1 MSATARHG
9 AGSRDAAV
17 SSRAPDETASTDG
30 RAGAALVPDPA
41 ARSRRTTLLV
51 GVLAALVSAA
61 GSWSPALWSDEVA
74 TVSAASR
81 SLPDLVRLA
90 GEIDAVHTAYYLI
103 MHAWVQVAGTSTVA
117 LRLPSAIAVGLAAA
131 GVHVLARRLG
141 GPAPAATALVA
152 AAVFALLPRVT
163 WAGVEA
169 RPFAMS
175 IAAATWLTVLLHVAL
190 ADPPGPPGAARPARH
205 RTRRLALAGYA
216 VLLAVGVA
224 INLYVALVAAAHG
237 VTLLARRRTRGAL
250 VPFLVAAAAGVALVS
265 PLLAVALGQGGQLG
279 TQDLGL
285 VRLAQNVGVNQWFLG
300 ETPTP
305 TTADGSLE
313 GALTPEGLWKPA
325 ALLLAGACWVLVA
338 GVVVRALRRGA
349 PTDARADL
357 LAWTLPWLVL
367 PTVAVVAGSVVSP
380 SLYNARY
387 FGVCAPAL
395 ALLLA
400 AALRDLRPRRAVAV
414 GAVLVLLAA
423 PVVVSQRTASAKSGS
438 DWLAVVGQLDGRTA
452 PGDGVYFGPRDPFDD
467 GVVKRSLRALSLGYP
482 EPFEGLVDVTLLDP
496 PAEGRTLFGT
506 SVPLATSLDRLED
519 LDTLWVLRRQD
530 RPAEAAAED
539 ALLAE
544 AGFRVVDVWD
554 GPQTQVLELRR

>member
-1 MSATARHG
+1 MSATARPG
-9 AGSRDAAV
+9 ARDRGATRPATGSRDAVA
-17 SSRAPDETASTDG
+17 
-30 RAGAALVPDPA
+30 AGARGTAEPA
-41 ARSRRTTLLV
+41 PSRRTSVVV
-51 GVLAALVSAA
+51 GVLAALMAA
-61 GSWSPALWSDEVA
+61 VGSWSPALWSDEVA
-74 TVSAASR
+74 TISAASR
-81 SLPDLVRLA
+81 SLPDLLRLT
-90 GEIDAVHTAYYLI
+90 GEVDAVHATYYLL
-103 MHAWVQVAGTSTVA
+103 MHAWVQVAGTSAVA
-117 LRLPSAIAVGLAAA
+117 VRLPSAVAVGIAAA

-141 GPAPAATALVA
+141 GPRPATTALVA
-152 AAVFALLPRVT
+152 AAVFTLLPRVT

-169 RPFAMS
+169 RPFAAS
-175 IAAATWLTVLLHVAL
+175 IAAAVWLTFLLHVAVGR
-190 ADPPGPPGAARPARH
+190 AQPA

-224 INLYVALVAAAHG
+224 VNLYVALVAAAHG
-237 VTLLARRRTRGAL
+237 VTLLARRRTRAAVLPFLLAAGAGLAL
-250 VPFLVAAAAGVALVS
+250 VAPLVVT
-265 PLLAVALGQGGQLG
+265 ALGQGGQLG
-279 TQDLGL
+279 AQDLGL

-313 GALTPEGLWKPA
+313 DALTPGGVWKPA
-325 ALLLAGACWVLVA
+325 ALLLAAACWTLVA

-367 PTVAVVAGSVVSP
+367 PAVVVVAGSVISP

-400 AALRDLRPRRAVAV
+400 AALRDLAPRRAVAV
-414 GAVLVLLAA
+414 GVVLALLAA
-423 PVVVSQRTASAKSGS
+423 PVVASQRTATAKSGS
-438 DWLAVVGQLDGRTA
+438 DWLAVVGHLDDRTA

-482 EPFEGLVDVTLLDP
+482 EPFEGLVDVTLLDA
-496 PAEGRTLFGT
+496 PADGATLFGT

-530 RPAEAAAED
+530 RPAEATAED

-554 GPQTQVLELRR
+554 GPQTQVVELRR